1 MVPAANLLAFGLASI
16 PLIVIPGQSVLFTIG
31 RSLSLGKVGGL
42 VTVLGNSLGALV
54 ITVAIAF
61 GLGTILESSAVVFHR
76 GQGARRGVHHVPRGA
91 GDPAPEPGKH
101 EPVTTATE
109 RRRAST
115 FWEGFLVGVS
125 NVKTMIFFLAV
136 FPLFVDQAAGRG
148 ARPDSHPGAV
158 FIAIAL
164 VSDSTW
170 ALIAGSARD
179 WSPAPARI
187 PTLAATGG
195 VMMIGIGAAV
205 LLVGHGP
212 VGSALVEHG
221 SCHRRDLDADAVRHQ
236 QRDQRRPPIGREF
249 DGGAFAV
256 DRFGAHHGQFLEV
269 VAGNGGKVLVDG
281 GGDIRASAASAR
293 GPCGVSATASSAN
306 ASAPTSAAPSAR
318 LNSRLRSRYR
328 EVAATTSRMSTRA
341 RKP

>member
-31 RSLSLGKVGGL
+31 RSLALGKVGGL

-54 ITVAIAF
+54 ITVAIAI
-61 GLGTILESSAVVFHR
+61 GLGTVLESSAVVFTVVKVLGAAYIMFLGVQAIRHR
-76 GQGARRGVHHVPRGA
+76 NRGA
-91 GDPAPEPGKH
+91 QPAA
-101 EPVTTATE
+101 TAPKGGG
-109 RRRAST
+109 RT

-136 FPLFVDQAAGRG
+136 FPLFVDRAAGAVPG
-148 ARPDSHPGAV
+148 QILTLGAV

-179 WSPAPARI
+179 WFARSPRRI
-187 PTLAATGG
+187 PVLAATGG

-212 VGSALVEHG
+212 SV
-221 SCHRRDLDADAVRHQ
+221 
-236 QRDQRRPPIGREF
+236 
-249 DGGAFAV
+249 
-256 DRFGAHHGQFLEV
+256 
-269 VAGNGGKVLVDG
+269 
-281 GGDIRASAASAR
+281 
-293 GPCGVSATASSAN
+293 
-306 ASAPTSAAPSAR
+306 
-318 LNSRLRSRYR
+318 
-328 EVAATTSRMSTRA
+328 TR
-341 RKP
+341 